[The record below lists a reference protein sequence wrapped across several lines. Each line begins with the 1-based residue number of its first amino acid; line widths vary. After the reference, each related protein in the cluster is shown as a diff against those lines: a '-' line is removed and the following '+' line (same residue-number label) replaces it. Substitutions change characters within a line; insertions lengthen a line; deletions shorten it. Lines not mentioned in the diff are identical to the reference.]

1 MPGAGSPPGE
11 EDEQQGDP
19 AADTAEASTTPGGA
33 DGTEESA
40 TPSDTVTLEDSEQA
54 AASAGAESAEQAAAE
69 AAGGG
74 TEGGTEQEVLEAG
87 IEAMENAS
95 SMPPGSTGDG
105 EPGSRGGAPGGEE
118 QAQAGAEGG
127 SGSGEPG
134 EAERLNAELNAALG
148 RFDGAM
154 LEERERIQTGSEKTG
169 SGEAQAESVAMID
182 PEAGTED
189 VGAEGEYGSVREGRS
204 GGGGEATANDSS
216 SGSGM
221 STASGG
227 TGRKGEYEHT
237 AAANTPPPDIPDG
250 SDDDVV
256 ARQIREAAMK
266 ERDPELREKL
276 WDEYRKYVNSAKG
289 KS

>member
-1 MPGAGSPPGE
+1 V
-11 EDEQQGDP
+11 
-19 AADTAEASTTPGGA
+19 
-33 DGTEESA
+33 
-40 TPSDTVTLEDSEQA
+40 PSDTVTLEDSEQA
-54 AASAGAESAEQAAAE
+54 AASADAEATEEAAASGGAEA
-69 AAGGG
+69 
-74 TEGGTEQEVLEAG
+74 GTEQEVLEAG

-95 SMPPGSTGDG
+95 STPPGGAGEGEAGSLGD
-105 EPGSRGGAPGGEE
+105 AVGGEE
-118 QAQAGAEGG
+118 QAQVGTASGTGDGEG
-127 SGSGEPG
+127 G

-154 LEERERIQTGSEKTG
+154 LEERERIQAGAETTG
-169 SGEAQAESVAMID
+169 SGDAQAESVAMID
-182 PEAGTED
+182 PEGGAEEA
-189 VGAEGEYGSVREGRS
+189 GAEGEYGSVREGRS
-204 GGGGEATANDSS
+204 GGTGEGTADDRS

-221 STASGG
+221 STATGG
-227 TGRKGEYEHT
+227 AGRKGEYEHT

>member
-1 MPGAGSPPGE
+1 MPGAGSPAGE
-11 EDEQQGDP
+11 AGEQQGEP
-19 AADTAEASTTPGGA
+19 VAATAEASATPGGGDDTA
-33 DGTEESA
+33 ESA
-40 TPSDTVTLEDSEQA
+40 ATSDTVTLEDSEQA
-54 AASAGAESAEQAAAE
+54 AASAGAESAEAAAAE
-69 AAGGG
+69 AAGGSTG
-74 TEGGTEQEVLEAG
+74 GGTEQEVLEAG

-95 SMPPGSTGDG
+95 SMPPGSTGEG
-105 EPGSRGGAPGGEE
+105 ESGSAGSTLGGEGP
-118 QAQAGAEGG
+118 AQADAASGP
-127 SGSGEPG
+127 GSGEPG

-182 PEAGTED
+182 PEAGTGEA
-189 VGAEGEYGSVREGRS
+189 GGEGEYGSVLEGRR

-227 TGRKGEYEHT
+227 TGRKGDYEHT